1 MEEKE
6 IKKEEKKNIKIAKT
20 VILTLVMIPI
30 IIAILLG
37 IWIIY
42 NIIGSDNVS
51 LKDITED
58 EKNQIIQLLNLEI
71 ENDSIEFKK
80 IATPKVYKD
89 ISYKIY
95 FYTSNDENIYT
106 TEKSYNLCIN
116 FKKID
121 NNKYCFDV
129 SSITGK
135 SIEVLEQII
144 NKYKK

>member
-1 MEEKE
+1 MEEID
-6 IKKEEKKNIKIAKT
+6 IKKEEKKNIKIAIT
-20 VILTLVMIPI
+20 VILILVMIPI
-30 IIAILLG
+30 LIG

-42 NIIGSDNVS
+42 NLIAPNNVS

-71 ENDSIEFKK
+71 ENDNIELKK

-95 FYTSNDENIYT
+95 FYTSNDVKNVHT
-106 TEKSYNLCIN
+106 KKQKSDFDID
-116 FKKID
+116 FKKIGI
-121 NNKYCFDV
+121 NKYRFTI
-129 SSITGK
+129 SNIGREH
-135 SIEVLEQII
+135 ILVLEQIV

>member
-1 MEEKE
+1 MIRREKSMEEID

-80 IATPKVYKD
+80 
-89 ISYKIY
+89 
-95 FYTSNDENIYT
+95 
-106 TEKSYNLCIN
+106 
-116 FKKID
+116 
-121 NNKYCFDV
+121 
-129 SSITGK
+129 
-135 SIEVLEQII
+135 
-144 NKYKK
+144 

>member
-1 MEEKE
+1 MLAFTLNGRCFFIGGGILNELAIKE
-6 IKKEEKKNIKIAKT
+6 LIRSKEEKR
-20 VILTLVMIPI
+20 ILTGKIS
-30 IIAILLG
+30 
-37 IWIIY
+37 
-42 NIIGSDNVS
+42 GS
-51 LKDITED
+51 ED
-58 EKNQIIQLLNLEI
+58 EY
-71 ENDSIEFKK
+71 
-80 IATPKVYKD
+80 YK
-89 ISYKIY
+89 
-95 FYTSNDENIYT
+95 SNDENIYT